1 MVVISGRIERVER
14 VVNEGVNEGV
24 NEVVNEGAKA
34 GTAKD
39 RAVATTCKKIT
50 IIAQ

>member
-14 VVNEGVNEGV
+14 VLNEGV
-24 NEVVNEGAKA
+24 NEVVNEGQQKGAKA

>member
-1 MVVISGRIERVER
+1 MVVTSGRIERVER
-14 VVNEGVNEGV
+14 VVNEGV